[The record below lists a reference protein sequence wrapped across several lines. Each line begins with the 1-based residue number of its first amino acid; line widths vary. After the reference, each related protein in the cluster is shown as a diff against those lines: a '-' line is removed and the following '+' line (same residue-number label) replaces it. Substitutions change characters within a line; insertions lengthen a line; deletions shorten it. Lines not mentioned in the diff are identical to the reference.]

1 MPSARSATCCWLPGA
16 KPETL
21 DTRTLTRLALLGV
34 AAVASGLLLSRL
46 EDDAPDNERRP
57 RLGAGYYVESAEL
70 IGTGE
75 DGSVLYRVQTDQ
87 ATEQIDDGSVAL
99 DGVRI
104 VYTAGESVPWTLR
117 ANRGRIP
124 PDGNMLELVDDVVA
138 VTREGNGEPATIRT
152 EYLRLEPDAYIA
164 YTDRKVTIDYSGS
177 RLFAVGMRAYLK
189 EDRLQLLSNVNGKFL
204 PQPAP

>member
-1 MPSARSATCCWLPGA
+1 VICCWQRGNKTA
-16 KPETL
+16 AL
-21 DTRTLTRLALLGV
+21 DTRTLTRLVLLAI
-34 AAVASGLLLSRL
+34 AAFASGLLLSRL
-46 EDDAPDNERRP
+46 EDDQPTAERRP

-70 IGTGE
+70 TGTAD

-87 ATEQIDDGSVAL
+87 ATEQLDDGSVTL

-124 PDGNMLELVDDVVA
+124 PGGNMLELLDEVVA
-138 VTREGNGEPATIRT
+138 VTQEGSGERATIRT
-152 EYLRLEPDAYIA
+152 DYLRLEPDEYVA

-204 PQPAP
+204 PQSAP

>member
-1 MPSARSATCCWLPGA
+1 M
-16 KPETL
+16 
-21 DTRTLTRLALLGV
+21 DTRTLTRLVLLGI

-46 EDDAPDNERRP
+46 EDEPPDTERRP

-70 IGTGE
+70 VGTGE
-75 DGSVLYRVQTDQ
+75 DGGVLYRVQTDQ
-87 ATEQIDDGSVAL
+87 ATEQLDDGSVKL

-124 PDGNMLELVDDVVA
+124 PDGNMLELLDDVVA
-138 VTREGNGEPATIRT
+138 VTREGDGPPATIRT
-152 EYLRLEPDAYIA
+152 EYLRLEPNEYVA

-204 PQPAP
+204 PQSAP

>member
-1 MPSARSATCCWLPGA
+1 VL
-16 KPETL
+16 
-21 DTRTLTRLALLGV
+21 LAI
-34 AAVASGLLLSRL
+34 AAFASGLLLSRL
-46 EDDAPDNERRP
+46 EDDQSFTERSP

-70 IGTGE
+70 TGTAD

-87 ATEQIDDGSVAL
+87 ATEQLDDGSVAL
-99 DGVRI
+99 EGVRI

-124 PDGNMLELVDDVVA
+124 PGGNMLELLDEVVA
-138 VTREGNGEPATIRT
+138 VTQEGSGEPATIRT
-152 EYLRLEPDAYIA
+152 DYLRLEPDEYVA

-204 PQPAP
+204 PQSAP